1 MHNHSLYEG
10 KNFHPSSRMSI
21 LSERH
26 LLLQAANGP
35 GDSGLILSTDAKPRL
50 KWTADLH
57 KRFVEAVNQLGGA
70 DSEYGRRDQ
79 FKVFHK
85 FIAKVCLFHDVIFRG
100 YSKINF
106 ESYGDSRTYFIPF
119 KESSSGKLLT

>member
-1 MHNHSLYEG
+1 MQNYSLYGG

-35 GDSGLILSTDAKPRL
+35 GDSALILSTDAKPRL

-70 DSEYGRRDQ
+70 DSEYGRRDK

-85 FIAKVCLFHDVIFRG
+85 YIAKVC
-100 YSKINF
+100 
-106 ESYGDSRTYFIPF
+106 
-119 KESSSGKLLT
+119 